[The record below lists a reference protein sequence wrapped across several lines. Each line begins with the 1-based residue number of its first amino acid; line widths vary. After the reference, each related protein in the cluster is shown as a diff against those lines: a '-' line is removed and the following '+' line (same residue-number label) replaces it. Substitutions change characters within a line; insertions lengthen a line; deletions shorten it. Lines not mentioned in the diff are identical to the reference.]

1 MSTDMD
7 SMKIVEAILAMSASL
22 NLRVTAEGI
31 ESPLH
36 ASWLTCQGCDEGQGY
51 LFGQAMPA
59 GEVLPYLARM
69 SDGDRVVRRLT
80 LGAA

>member
-31 ESPLH
+31 ESPIH
-36 ASWLTCQGCDEGQGY
+36 ASWLTSQGCDG
-51 LFGQAMPA
+51 FGQAMSA
-59 GEVLPYLARM
+59 GGVLPYLASM